1 MGDVVSVQDVL
12 AFVTVALAV
21 AYLAFKLVLEPKLRA
36 RRPDVPARSLVRKN
50 RSPSPPRS
58 GGCH

>member
-1 MGDVVSVQDVL
+1 MSVQDVL

-21 AYLAFKLVLEPKLRA
+21 AYLGFKVVLEPRLRA
-36 RRPDVPARSLVRKN
+36 RRPDVPARSLVRRN
-50 RSPSPPRS
+50 RAAAPPMRG